1 MTPNRVISPHVKRSL
16 QTHHVDS
23 TLKRRGNM
31 ESRWCVCR
39 VILSGH
45 FFNDGLIYMSS
56 IVAPGKF
63 LTLTFLSYF
72 EILFSSKPDNIES
85 PTMRVVF
92 LLHFWRCSFELGD
105 IWGFFYLF
113 KFLLV
118 FLTKLNKLV
127 LDRNYWFFIYISM
140 LLCFFIRKSYLL
152 WVWLSVIS
160 LYASFST
167 VKLFL
172 FCVWRRSPDVA
183 LIWTDWAFL
192 VL

>member
-1 MTPNRVISPHVKRSL
+1 MISICKPCKCSFVLISVKEALPLSVRVIRVRVINFFKSSNLVRLLRMTPNRVISPHVKHSL

-127 LDRNYWFFIYISM
+127 LDRNY
-140 LLCFFIRKSYLL
+140 
-152 WVWLSVIS
+152 
-160 LYASFST
+160 
-167 VKLFL
+167 
-172 FCVWRRSPDVA
+172 
-183 LIWTDWAFL
+183 
-192 VL
+192 